1 MMMGGPT
8 LPGMQG
14 MQQMGMSPSSLSEEQ
29 LKQLQVIMMQ
39 MQPQPQ
45 QIGSGVNVAQGMMTP
60 EPLRAAPSSGM
71 GLLDI
76 PDMGAQEQP
85 PINAEG
91 AKNLMDMIGNKMPAG
106 DTFQRGNYIAGIDES
121 EFKRPMSAG
130 YNYTF
135 GRNNDP
141 DKLSDLEMALKRNN
155 LGFPA
160 Y

>member
-8 LPGMQG
+8 LPG

-39 MQPQPQ
+39 MQPQ

-60 EPLRAAPSSGM
+60 EPFRAAPSAGM
-71 GLLDI
+71 GLLDM

-85 PINAEG
+85 PISAEG
-91 AKNLMDMIGNKMPAG
+91 AQNLMDMFGNAMPAG

-130 YNYTF
+130 YML
-135 GRNNDP
+135 RP
-141 DKLSDLEMALKRNN
+141 N

>member
-8 LPGMQG
+8 LPG

-39 MQPQPQ
+39 MQPQ

-60 EPLRAAPSSGM
+60 EPLRAAPSAGM
-71 GLLDI
+71 GLLDM

-85 PINAEG
+85 PISAEG
-91 AKNLMDMIGNKMPAG
+91 AQNLMDMFGNAMPAG

-130 YNYTF
+130 YML
-135 GRNNDP
+135 RP
-141 DKLSDLEMALKRNN
+141 N

>member
-1 MMMGGPT
+1 MMMGGPM

-14 MQQMGMSPSSLSEEQ
+14 MGMSPAPLNEEQ

-39 MQPQPQ
+39 MQPQ

-60 EPLRAAPSSGM
+60 EPFRAAPSAAGM
-71 GLLDI
+71 GLLDM
-76 PDMGAQEQP
+76 PSDMGGIGAQEQP
-85 PINAEG
+85 PISVEG
-91 AKNLMDMIGNKMPAG
+91 AQNLMDMFGNKMPAG

-141 DKLSDLEMALKRNN
+141 DNLSDLEMALKRNN
-155 LGFPA
+155 IGFPA

>member
-1 MMMGGPT
+1 MMTGMPMM
-8 LPGMQG
+8 PGMP
-14 MQQMGMSPSSLSEEQ
+14 QMGMAPSSLSEEQ

-39 MQPQPQ
+39 MQPQ

-60 EPLRAAPSSGM
+60 EPLRAAPSAGM
-71 GLLDI
+71 GLLDM
-76 PDMGAQEQP
+76 PADMGGIGGMEQP

-91 AKNLMDMIGNKMPAG
+91 FQNLMDMVGNRMPAG

-121 EFKRPMSAG
+121 DFKRPMSAG
-130 YNYTF
+130 
-135 GRNNDP
+135 RMLRP
-141 DKLSDLEMALKRNN
+141 N

>member
-14 MQQMGMSPSSLSEEQ
+14 MGMSPSSLSEDQ

-39 MQPQPQ
+39 MQPQ
-45 QIGSGVNVAQGMMTP
+45 QIGSRVNVAQGMMTP
-60 EPLRAAPSSGM
+60 EPLRAAPSAGM
-71 GLLDI
+71 GVLDM

-91 AKNLMDMIGNKMPAG
+91 FQNLMDMIGNKMPAG

-121 EFKRPMSAG
+121 KFKRPMSSG
-130 YNYTF
+130 YTLM
-135 GRNNDP
+135 P
-141 DKLSDLEMALKRNN
+141 N

>member
-14 MQQMGMSPSSLSEEQ
+14 MGMSPAPLNEEQ

-60 EPLRAAPSSGM
+60 EPLRAAPSAGM
-71 GLLDI
+71 GLLDM
-76 PDMGAQEQP
+76 PDMGGIGAQQP
-85 PINAEG
+85 PISAEG
-91 AKNLMDMIGNKMPAG
+91 AQNLMDMFGNAMPAG

-130 YNYTF
+130 YTLM
-135 GRNNDP
+135 P
-141 DKLSDLEMALKRNN
+141 N

>member
-14 MQQMGMSPSSLSEEQ
+14 MGMSPAPLNEEQ

-39 MQPQPQ
+39 MQPPQ

-60 EPLRAAPSSGM
+60 EPLRMSGAPSAGM
-71 GLLDI
+71 GLLDM
-76 PDMGAQEQP
+76 PSDMGGIGAQQP
-85 PINAEG
+85 PISAEG
-91 AKNLMDMIGNKMPAG
+91 AQNLMDMFGNTMPAG

-121 EFKRPMSAG
+121 KFKRPMSSG
-130 YNYTF
+130 Y
-135 GRNNDP
+135 
-141 DKLSDLEMALKRNN
+141 ALMPN

>member
-8 LPGMQG
+8 LPG

-39 MQPQPQ
+39 MQPQ

-60 EPLRAAPSSGM
+60 EPLRDRSSAGM
-71 GLLDI
+71 GLLDM

-85 PINAEG
+85 PISAEG
-91 AKNLMDMIGNKMPAG
+91 FQNLMDMIGNKMPAG

-130 YNYTF
+130 YTLM
-135 GRNNDP
+135 P
-141 DKLSDLEMALKRNN
+141 N

>member
-8 LPGMQG
+8 LPG

-39 MQPQPQ
+39 MQPQ

-60 EPLRAAPSSGM
+60 EPLRAAPSAGM
-71 GLLDI
+71 GLLDM
-76 PDMGAQEQP
+76 PDMGGIGAQQP
-85 PINAEG
+85 PISAEG
-91 AKNLMDMIGNKMPAG
+91 AQNLMDMFGNAMPAG

-121 EFKRPMSAG
+121 EFKRPMSSG
-130 YNYTF
+130 YTLM
-135 GRNNDP
+135 P
-141 DKLSDLEMALKRNN
+141 N

>member
-39 MQPQPQ
+39 MQPQ

-91 AKNLMDMIGNKMPAG
+91 AQNLMDMIGNKMPAG

-121 EFKRPMSAG
+121 EFKRPMSSG
-130 YNYTF
+130 YTL
-135 GRNNDP
+135 RP
-141 DKLSDLEMALKRNN
+141 N

>member
-8 LPGMQG
+8 LPG

-39 MQPQPQ
+39 MQPQ
-45 QIGSGVNVAQGMMTP
+45 QIGSGVNVAKGMMTP
-60 EPLRAAPSSGM
+60 EPLRDRPSAGM
-71 GLLDI
+71 GLLDM

-85 PINAEG
+85 PISAEG
-91 AKNLMDMIGNKMPAG
+91 AQNLMDMFGNAMPAG

-130 YNYTF
+130 YTLM
-135 GRNNDP
+135 P
-141 DKLSDLEMALKRNN
+141 N

>member
-14 MQQMGMSPSSLSEEQ
+14 MGMSPSSLSEEQ

-39 MQPQPQ
+39 MQPQ

-60 EPLRAAPSSGM
+60 EPLRMSGVAGM
-71 GLLDI
+71 GVLDM

-91 AKNLMDMIGNKMPAG
+91 FQNLMDMIGNKMPAG

-121 EFKRPMSAG
+121 KFKRPMSSG
-130 YNYTF
+130 YTLM
-135 GRNNDP
+135 P
-141 DKLSDLEMALKRNN
+141 N

>member
-1 MMMGGPT
+1 M
-8 LPGMQG
+8 
-14 MQQMGMSPSSLSEEQ
+14 
-29 LKQLQVIMMQ
+29 
-39 MQPQPQ
+39 QPQ

-60 EPLRAAPSSGM
+60 EPFRGAPSAGM
-71 GLLDI
+71 GLLDM
-76 PDMGAQEQP
+76 PADMGGIGAQEQP

-91 AKNLMDMIGNKMPAG
+91 FQNLMDMAGNRMPAG

-130 YNYTF
+130 
-135 GRNNDP
+135 RMLMP
-141 DKLSDLEMALKRNN
+141 N

>member
-14 MQQMGMSPSSLSEEQ
+14 MGMSPSSLSEEQ

-39 MQPQPQ
+39 MQPQ

-60 EPLRAAPSSGM
+60 EPLRMSGGAGM
-71 GLLDI
+71 GLLDM

-91 AKNLMDMIGNKMPAG
+91 FQNLMDMIGNKMPAG

-121 EFKRPMSAG
+121 EFKRPMSSG
-130 YNYTF
+130 YTLM
-135 GRNNDP
+135 P
-141 DKLSDLEMALKRNN
+141 N

>member
-1 MMMGGPT
+1 
-8 LPGMQG
+8 
-14 MQQMGMSPSSLSEEQ
+14 
-29 LKQLQVIMMQ
+29 MMQ
-39 MQPQPQ
+39 MQPQ

-60 EPLRAAPSSGM
+60 EPLRAAPSAGM
-71 GLLDI
+71 GLLDM

-85 PINAEG
+85 PISAEG
-91 AKNLMDMIGNKMPAG
+91 AQNLMDMFGNRMPAG

-130 YNYTF
+130 YML
-135 GRNNDP
+135 RP
-141 DKLSDLEMALKRNN
+141 N

>member
-1 MMMGGPT
+1 MIMGRPT
-8 LPGMQG
+8 LPG

-39 MQPQPQ
+39 MQPQ

-60 EPLRAAPSSGM
+60 EPLRAAPSAGM
-71 GLLDI
+71 GLLDM

-85 PINAEG
+85 PISAEG
-91 AKNLMDMIGNKMPAG
+91 AQNLMDMFGNRMPAG

-130 YNYTF
+130 YML
-135 GRNNDP
+135 RP
-141 DKLSDLEMALKRNN
+141 N

>member
-1 MMMGGPT
+1 MMTGMPMM
-8 LPGMQG
+8 PGMP
-14 MQQMGMSPSSLSEEQ
+14 QMGMSPSSLSEEQ

-39 MQPQPQ
+39 MQPQ

-60 EPLRAAPSSGM
+60 EPFRNAPSAAM
-71 GLLDI
+71 GLLDMGGI
-76 PDMGAQEQP
+76 GAQEQP

-91 AKNLMDMIGNKMPAG
+91 FQNLMDMVGNRMPAG

-121 EFKRPMSAG
+121 EFKRPMSSG
-130 YNYTF
+130 YTLM
-135 GRNNDP
+135 P
-141 DKLSDLEMALKRNN
+141 N

>member
-1 MMMGGPT
+1 MMM
-8 LPGMQG
+8 G

-39 MQPQPQ
+39 MQPQ

-60 EPLRAAPSSGM
+60 EPLRAAPSAGM
-71 GLLDI
+71 GLLDM
-76 PDMGAQEQP
+76 PADMGGMGAQEQP
-85 PINAEG
+85 PISAEG
-91 AKNLMDMIGNKMPAG
+91 AQNLMDMFGNAMPAG

-121 EFKRPMSAG
+121 EFKRPMSSG
-130 YNYTF
+130 YTLM
-135 GRNNDP
+135 P
-141 DKLSDLEMALKRNN
+141 N